1 MKKII
6 LEENDIKEFEQL
18 INSLPC
24 FAKNVTENMAISQ
37 AIQGLMQ
44 WMGSKLVEFTE
55 EDPKPKPIGGGQSG
69 GSAKPPKNE

>member
-6 LEENDIKEFEQL
+6 LEQNDITDFEQK

-24 FAKNVTENMAISQ
+24 FAKNVAENMAVSQ

-44 WMGSKLVEFTE
+44 WMASKLVESTE
-55 EDPKPKPIGGGQSG
+55 EDPKPKPKPIGGGGSG
-69 GSAKPPKNE
+69 PQPPKP